1 MIFEELERKYD
12 EVFTIKDLMDYL
24 AIGKNKAYE
33 LVNSGEIP
41 SFRIGRVIKIPKD
54 GVREY
59 VYNRKW
65 KIGKHFTKC
74 LPIF

>member
-24 AIGKNKAYE
+24 AIGRNKAYE

-41 SFRIGRVIKIPKD
+41 SFRIGRGIKIPKD

-59 VYNRKW
+59 VLKGCK
-65 KIGKHFTKC
+65 KISQ
-74 LPIF
+74 

>member
-1 MIFEELERKYD
+1 MERKYD
-12 EVFTIKDLMDYL
+12 DVFTIKDLMDYL

-54 GVREY
+54 AVRAYITKEY
-59 VYNRKW
+59 
-65 KIGKHFTKC
+65 KHR
-74 LPIF
+74 